1 MMYHTNHL
9 LTFSINSP
17 ILLEYVRISEYI
29 SVKDRL
35 LLFRTE
41 SRAVLSEKRNS
52 RNMMKFYPL
61 QIKSFVFRNIII
73 AAVCTQETALW
84 LTTATIAYAI

>member
-1 MMYHTNHL
+1 
-9 LTFSINSP
+9 
-17 ILLEYVRISEYI
+17 
-29 SVKDRL
+29 
-35 LLFRTE
+35 
-41 SRAVLSEKRNS
+41 
-52 RNMMKFYPL
+52 MKFYPL